1 MCNTQCGTEVQLPA
15 IMSMFS
21 SMCVELASLMYRIL
35 VLEVALQITFLRI
48 PKIEVKAQRGNE
60 NACGHIAS

>member
-1 MCNTQCGTEVQLPA
+1 MCSTQCGTEVQLPA

-21 SMCVELASLMYRIL
+21 STCVELASCMYRIL

-60 NACGHIAS
+60 NA